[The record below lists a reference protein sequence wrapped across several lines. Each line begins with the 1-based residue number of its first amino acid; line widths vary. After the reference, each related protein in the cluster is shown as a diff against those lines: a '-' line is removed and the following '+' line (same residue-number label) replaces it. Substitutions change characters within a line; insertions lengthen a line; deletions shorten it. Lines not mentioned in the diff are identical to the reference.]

1 MEENGGRLTSEE
13 LKKRLAEAKKL
24 TGGTVYGLGDGHLGP
39 AVLQEVINRNE
50 ARKTKEA
57 VASRR
62 TKQTQRKLSTEVRTI
77 RWEMEQPGFRM
88 TNAKLTTLCKYKKKK
103 GPVSKGGDGKMPT
116 SKEGLE
122 NYWRR
127 IKNRPSPQVSPANSE
142 DELIIGDAGEIAD
155 ESSDEEE
162 MKERS
167 VGEAEEEEES
177 GELMFGDESGGEE
190 DWDDGSDESDG

>member
-1 MEENGGRLTSEE
+1 
-13 LKKRLAEAKKL
+13 
-24 TGGTVYGLGDGHLGP
+24 
-39 AVLQEVINRNE
+39 
-50 ARKTKEA
+50 
-57 VASRR
+57 
-62 TKQTQRKLSTEVRTI
+62 
-77 RWEMEQPGFRM
+77 MEQPGFRM

-142 DELIIGDAGEIAD
+142 DELSIGDAGEIAD
-155 ESSDEEE
+155 ELSDEEE
-162 MKERS
+162 MEEGS

-177 GELMFGDESGGEE
+177 GELMFGDESCGEE